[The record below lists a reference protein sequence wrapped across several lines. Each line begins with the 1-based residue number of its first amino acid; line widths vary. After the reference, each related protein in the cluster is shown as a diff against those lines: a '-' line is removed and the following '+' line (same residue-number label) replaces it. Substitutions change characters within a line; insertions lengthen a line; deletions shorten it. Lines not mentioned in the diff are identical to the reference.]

1 MIPDDLLLLLLLLGA
16 AAGGRPA
23 AVAEL
28 SDFLKFFPPALLP
41 RTDEPTVDAKS
52 SYAAAVFFLLGA
64 GSEWRV
70 RFADASLAS
79 TSIEAWTGKALFFSN
94 LVLRASASGSTFRLG
109 EKAVSS
115 YCP

>member
-1 MIPDDLLLLLLLLGA
+1 MIPDGLLLLLLLLLLGA

-52 SYAAAVFFLLGA
+52 SYAAAAFFLLGA

-79 TSIEAWTGKALFFSN
+79 TSIEAWTGRLCC
-94 LVLRASASGSTFRLG
+94 FRKSCTPQAWPG
-109 EKAVSS
+109 VGQHAPDS
-115 YCP
+115 